1 MKDKK
6 LYQNILL
13 VLFSVILFLIF
24 FELFLFVTDL
34 DTKSLKNTL
43 FYQTMDY
50 QNHKVSTNSELLYEL
65 KPNSNYIYFTKQK
78 NDNAEV
84 VLEDFNKT
92 VKINE
97 LGFRDKN
104 RLVNKPEKV
113 TRIIIIG
120 SSNTYGAVV
129 SLEETYPIQLEN
141 YLNENYL
148 EKFEVW
154 NVGIPGY
161 MLSQEIELAKKI
173 VLNYDPDILIFQ
185 LANEG
190 RRMFLNNS
198 DNKQFFKQN
207 KELYN
212 ENIPLL
218 ISNNK
223 KAVKLH
229 EIFILMSRTYR
240 FFMIKINN
248 IIIKKNLEPNCS
260 PVYMCLPREIFLKY
274 DYGNKISEEKKK
286 DFVLDNIE
294 MPILFFD
301 PIFDTY
307 CLNSTSINRQWINLT
322 DQKINI
328 LEILIL
334 LYGKYM

>member
-198 DNKQFFKQN
+198 D
-207 KELYN
+207 
-212 ENIPLL
+212 
-218 ISNNK
+218 
-223 KAVKLH
+223 
-229 EIFILMSRTYR
+229 
-240 FFMIKINN
+240 
-248 IIIKKNLEPNCS
+248 
-260 PVYMCLPREIFLKY
+260 
-274 DYGNKISEEKKK
+274 
-286 DFVLDNIE
+286 
-294 MPILFFD
+294 
-301 PIFDTY
+301 
-307 CLNSTSINRQWINLT
+307 
-322 DQKINI
+322 
-328 LEILIL
+328 
-334 LYGKYM
+334 